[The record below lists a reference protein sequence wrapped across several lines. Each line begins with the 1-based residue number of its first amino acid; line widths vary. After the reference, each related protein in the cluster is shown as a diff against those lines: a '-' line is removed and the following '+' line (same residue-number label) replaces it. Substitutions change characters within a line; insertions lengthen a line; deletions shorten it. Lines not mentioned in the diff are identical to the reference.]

1 MLKCEQLYK
10 TISDLCLLED
20 GASEQVEGGQLKLGG
35 TMRPFC
41 VYVII
46 SLACDVKRPC
56 GSGRRETAATCPLGY
71 YFIFILAR
79 DWK

>member
-20 GASEQVEGGQLKLGG
+20 GASEQVEGGRLKLGG

-56 GSGRRETAATCPLGY
+56 GSGVEKLQE
-71 YFIFILAR
+71 LAPW
-79 DWK
+79 DK